1 MPPQRTLAARGS
13 NGEVGWLPAHGTQSF
28 HRPLSNP
35 RADLR
40 LRFHGSECDGRNA
53 PEADMLRFIRQ
64 GSLRDTGDTEWLRRD
79 IAMKPTPRTLIPLKT
94 TECLMASPSPTSTA
108 AIAPSSSWREI

>member
-1 MPPQRTLAARGS
+1 MFGD
-13 NGEVGWLPAHGTQSF
+13 V
-28 HRPLSNP
+28 
-35 RADLR
+35 
-40 LRFHGSECDGRNA
+40 

-79 IAMKPTPRTLIPLKT
+79 IAMKQTPRTLIPLKT

-108 AIAPSSSWREI
+108 SMAPSSSWREI